1 MKTWTSAIILALTL
15 LWMNTLSFPQRVSA
29 LDGKQALQ
37 RLLAG
42 NQRYVAK
49 KALHPNQTAER
60 RAEIAKSQHPFAIVL
75 GCSDSRVPPE
85 LIFDQGLGDLFV
97 IRVAGNIVDNT
108 VLGSIEYA
116 VEHLHT
122 PLVVVLGHKKC
133 GAVSAAVVGGHAP
146 GHINSLVEAIMPAV
160 ERARNRA
167 GDLVENTVRIN
178 VDMAVGQLKSSEPIL
193 AQLSREGKLMIIGSR
208 YDLDTGA
215 VEIIQ

>member
-1 MKTWTSAIILALTL
+1 MDIRFS
-15 LWMNTLSFPQRVSA
+15 SGCGPA
-29 LDGKQALQ
+29 LDVHPEFSAARERFGRQAGPSET
-37 RLLAG
+37 AGG

-49 KALHPNQTAER
+49 KPLHPNQSAER

-85 LIFDQGLGDLFV
+85 VIFDQGLGDLFV
-97 IRVAGNIVDNT
+97 IRVAGNIVDNA

-116 VEHLHT
+116 VEHLHP
-122 PLVVVLGHKKC
+122 PLVMVLGHKKC
-133 GAVSAAVVGGHAP
+133 GAVSAAVAGGHAP

-208 YDLDTGA
+208 YDLETGA
-215 VEIIQ
+215 VEVIQ